1 MNYQAT
7 VHKVDHTFEIE
18 IEQSDEEEEDR
29 RYQAYCV
36 RLTGCRVYASSKAK
50 ALRKI
55 RQAIDIWLDLA
66 DRQFTDEPWGIQDR
80 IDSVLGD

>member
-1 MNYQAT
+1 MTYEAT
-7 VHKVDHTFEIE
+7 THKVNHTFEIE

-29 RYQAYCV
+29 RYEAYCS

-66 DRQFTDEPWGIQDR
+66 DRQFSDEPSGIQDR
-80 IDSVLGD
+80 IDSLTW